1 MCETIQETF
10 YNNFVTG
17 EPLQLVYPPML
28 DVVDHLPYVFV
39 NETLNIRIPFSS
51 RPKPDD
57 DQLSWRIEPLYHNGS
72 KLNVINLP
80 DDETELFNSY
90 LLRKSND
97 VEDEYIAVIEVINI
111 TESVEITLIVSN
123 EFGELKHSFP
133 VNFAGP
139 LPSPG
144 GSVDVTV
151 TQAGIA
157 LWIIVLVKYQ
167 KITFN

>member
-1 MCETIQETF
+1 MCETIQGTF

-28 DVVDHLPYVFV
+28 DVVSHFPYVFV

-51 RPKPDD
+51 RPEPAE
-57 DQLSWRIEPLYHNGS
+57 DQLSWKIEPLYHNGT

-80 DDETELFNSY
+80 DDETDLFKSY
-90 LLRKSND
+90 PLQKSND
-97 VEDEYIAVIEVINI
+97 VEDEYIAVIEIINI

-123 EFGELKHSFP
+123 EFGELRHSFP

-139 LPSPG
+139 LPSPD
-144 GSVDVTV
+144 GSVDVTA

-157 LWIIVLVKYQ
+157 LWIIVLV
-167 KITFN
+167 TFQTNYF